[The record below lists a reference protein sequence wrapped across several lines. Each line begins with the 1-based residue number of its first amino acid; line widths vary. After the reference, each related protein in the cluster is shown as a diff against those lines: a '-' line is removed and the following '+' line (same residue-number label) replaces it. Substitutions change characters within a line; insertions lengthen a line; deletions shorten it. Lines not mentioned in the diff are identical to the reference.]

1 MSRKVLSP
9 LLIVAIALMGAIPE
23 TPFLAQAQTTAT
35 LSVNPSFNVGDVG
48 STFLVEVDLSGVGSL
63 IAYDVSLC
71 FNPAALQAIA
81 VDFDTTTIVAGTSHF
96 NIATTVD
103 NLSGCVRYAVT
114 LLSGT
119 TIDASGTVAI
129 LFVTFQVVAAQDSTL
144 NIMNPQVVQ
153 LLNGVPVSVDSILLN
168 NSLFSV
174 PPTVL
179 IVPPYSDVHSGE
191 RIRHIS
197 KGQDHVDLIGYI
209 QLAPNSTRPGF
220 GGVMFD
226 MIGPGGEVQVP
237 SNVAFM
243 FPGNSTTVTGT
254 FFYPLA
260 SSSIGT
266 YSYSVFAL
274 RCVSPTA
281 CTTGTK
287 AFLSLNGPFFKV
299 KA

>member
-1 MSRKVLSP
+1 LSRKVLSP
-9 LLIVAIALMGAIPE
+9 LLIIAIALMSAIPE
-23 TPFLAQAQTTAT
+23 TPFLAKAQTTAT
-35 LSVNPSFNVGDVG
+35 LSANPSFNVGDVG
-48 STFLVEVDLSGVGSL
+48 STFIVEVDLSGVGSL

-71 FNPAALQAIA
+71 FTPAALQAIA

-103 NLSGCVRYAVT
+103 NLAGCVRYAVT

-129 LFVTFQVVAAQDSTL
+129 LFVTFQVVAAQDSPL
-144 NIMNPQVVQ
+144 NIMNPQVIQ
-153 LLNGVPVSVDSILLN
+153 LLNGVPVAVDNIVVN
-168 NSLFSV
+168 NSVFLV
-174 PPTVL
+174 PPTILV
-179 IVPPYSDVHSGE
+179 VPPYSDVHSGE
-191 RIRHIS
+191 RTRRIS
-197 KGQDHVDLIGYI
+197 KGEDHVDLIGYI

-220 GGVMFD
+220 GGVIFD
-226 MIGPGGEVQVP
+226 IVGPGGEVQVP

-266 YSYSVFAL
+266 YSYSVFAM
-274 RCVSPTA
+274 RCVTPSA
-281 CTTGTK
+281 CIIGTK
-287 AFLSLNGPFFKV
+287 AYLSLDGPFFKV